1 MIIEVLSPYLKHF
14 TSTPVIKPIRSV
26 GLLPLVVAAVGIT
39 ISLISSKLTTPPQLE
54 LAFDEYD
61 EVGTKP
67 MEYDNFTKAYASTAV
82 EEYGRMIA
90 SLWDSHYA
98 AFGVKQEQKT
108 PITMDHKTPLAGRRD
123 RLSIPAHC
131 K

>member
-1 MIIEVLSPYLKHF
+1 KAYGIFESDVIIEVLSPYLKHF

-26 GLLPLVVAAVGIT
+26 GLLPLVVAA
-39 ISLISSKLTTPPQLE
+39 LE